1 VKFKRVRRKG
11 NNNERLC
18 LGCRQLRLK
27 RNLIR
32 IATFRDGRVIIDE
45 AKKLGG
51 RGAYICP
58 IADCLIAA
66 TKRKGWS
73 YGLRRPID
81 PLTLNE
87 LLSNLKRHT
96 LWMSGDLSRLW

>member
-1 VKFKRVRRKG
+1 MFKRVRRKG
-11 NNNERLC
+11 NNNERIC
-18 LGCRQLRLK
+18 LGCRRLRPKQDLV
-27 RNLIR
+27 R

-51 RGAYICP
+51 RGVYICT

-66 TKRKGWS
+66 TKKKGWS
-73 YGLRRPID
+73 YGLKRLID

-87 LLSNLKRHT
+87 LLNQLKRHI
-96 LWMSGDLSRLW
+96 LWMSGDLTRLW